1 MLSSILVSYKNL
13 SQVARVFTHQTCK
26 RVYLRHAR
34 VSGSL
39 ICLLCSHKKKSEYF
53 SPVRQ
58 LVQTGWC
65 YLMPMLLLRTRL
77 VGSNSRDAVNRSPP
91 RSSVC
96 GMFQARIWEWVAIS
110 SSRGFSQPR
119 EWTFSLTFPVL
130 TGSLPLAPLG
140 KPHNATFSLLIYSF
154 KHQDTRANS
163 LVSSQP
169 QLHY

>member
-1 MLSSILVSYKNL
+1 M
-13 SQVARVFTHQTCK
+13 ARVFTHQTCK

-119 EWTFSLTFPVL
+119 DRTGVCLHIFLSFCTVREVL
-130 TGSLPLAPLG
+130 MASTLGWLAIPSSSGSHIFRTVRCYPSILG
-140 KPHNATFSLLIYSF
+140 GPAWHG
-154 KHQDTRANS
+154 
-163 LVSSQP
+163 P
-169 QLHY
+169 